1 MSKAALGGGDV
12 GYFNSQFWPSSK
24 WEFFLFKAVSVQIP
38 GPGSV
43 STKQINNNHP
53 TDSWLHLTH
62 WIYLRKLL
70 LLANTDSMPACQ
82 LWDKY
87 LVWRRERP
95 IVLRVFQKIIHL
107 KEVTFHY
114 AWTIPVL
121 LKKSARKKRK
131 KRSCNFLNCK
141 KIFFLSLFLTF
152 FPPGLAAVFSVLQE
166 LRAGK
171 CRGRFQFQVKLYRT
185 RIFPSPGTVWGL
197 FWTRVVVKVSWGR
210 EDEG

>member
-24 WEFFLFKAVSVQIP
+24 WEFFLFQAVSVQIL

-87 LVWRRERP
+87 LLWRREKP
-95 IVLRVFQKIIHL
+95 IVLKVFQKIIHL

-114 AWTIPVL
+114 VWTIPVL
-121 LKKSARKKRK
+121 LKKSARKKEK
-131 KRSCNFLNCK
+131 K
-141 KIFFLSLFLTF
+141 KILQFSKLQKDCSFSFLCSFHL
-152 FPPGLAAVFSVLQE
+152 G
-166 LRAGK
+166 
-171 CRGRFQFQVKLYRT
+171 
-185 RIFPSPGTVWGL
+185 
-197 FWTRVVVKVSWGR
+197 
-210 EDEG
+210 